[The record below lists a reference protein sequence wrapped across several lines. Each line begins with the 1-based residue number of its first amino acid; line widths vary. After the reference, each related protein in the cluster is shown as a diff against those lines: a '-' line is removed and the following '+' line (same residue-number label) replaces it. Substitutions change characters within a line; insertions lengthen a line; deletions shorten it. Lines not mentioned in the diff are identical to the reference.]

1 LGIFSEVQKIQIL
14 YADQVQSVLSHSI
27 ENFLGENK
35 YIKEICKVKKIIL
48 KKKKNINKKLILF
61 VYKV

>member
-1 LGIFSEVQKIQIL
+1 MANILGIFSEVQKIQML

-35 YIKEICKVKKIIL
+35 LIKEISKVKNFL
-48 KKKKNINKKLILF
+48 KK
-61 VYKV
+61 VE